1 MEVQGQNP
9 RQQMST
15 ATHLRIKNVKTEE
28 VYTVT
33 REGWQTIQGKGMA
46 SKYEIVEELRPQAER
61 ISRIPDAIAKAAADA
76 VAADVTTN
84 EQPNKAEKATK

>member
-1 MEVQGQNP
+1 
-9 RQQMST
+9 MST
-15 ATHLRIKNVKTEE
+15 ATHLRIKNLKTEQ

-33 REGWQTIQGKGMA
+33 QQGWQTIVEKKMA

-76 VAADVTTN
+76 VAGQVIE
-84 EQPNKAEKATK
+84 EQPKPAKGTK

>member
-1 MEVQGQNP
+1 
-9 RQQMST
+9 MSS
-15 ATHLRIKNVKTEE
+15 ATHLKIKNLKTEQ

-33 REGWQTIQGKGMA
+33 QEGWDMIVAKKMA

-76 VAADVTTN
+76 VAGEVIE
-84 EQPNKAEKATK
+84 EQPKPAKGTK